1 MPNESAA
8 PLQLRVSE
16 ARSLNPLIRL
26 LRLAA
31 PDAAA
36 LPGFSAGAHIRVQV
50 TLPDGRADW
59 RHYSLINPVAAAGAT
74 DAPTEYVIAVRR
86 EDEGRG
92 GSRFMHENVQPG
104 DMLTIEPPRNDFGLH
119 EGGARAVLVAG
130 GIGVTPMLSMAAQRC
145 AQGAPVRMHYA
156 GRSRALMAFLPELQS
171 LLGDQLVVHA
181 DDEAGAP
188 LDIAAL
194 LDACAPDDRL
204 YVCGPKVMLDAVL
217 AAARARDWN
226 THERVHFELF
236 TTPEVEEGD
245 QPIELVLAQSGQT
258 FTVPAD
264 QTILD
269 CLIEHGCD
277 PMFDC
282 KRGECG
288 VCATP
293 VMEGEIDHRDYV
305 LTAREKAEGNVMQIC
320 ISRCKGKRLVL
331 DL

>member
-1 MPNESAA
+1 MSHEQPATLT
-8 PLQLRVSE
+8 LQVTQ
-16 ARSLNPLIRL
+16 AQSLNPLVREF
-26 LRLAA
+26 RLARPDGA
-31 PDAAA
+31 P

-50 TLPDGRADW
+50 TLADGKQDW
-59 RHYSLINPVAAAGAT
+59 RHYSLINPVPGTDAT
-74 DAPTEYVIAVRR
+74 DAPTEYRIAVRR

-92 GSRFMHENVQPG
+92 GSRFMHEKLQSGQSIV
-104 DMLTIEPPRNDFGLH
+104 IEAPKNDFPLH
-119 EGGARAVLVAG
+119 AGGARAVLVAG
-130 GIGVTPMLSMAAQRC
+130 GIGITPLLSMAARRR
-145 AQGAPVRMHYA
+145 AEGAPVLMHYA
-156 GRSRALMAFLPELQS
+156 GRSRELMAFLPELSQ
-171 LLGDQLVVHA
+171 LLGEQLVVHA
-181 DDEAGAP
+181 DDEAGKP
-188 LDIAAL
+188 LDIGAL
-194 LDACAPDDRL
+194 LDSLASADRL

-217 AAARARDWN
+217 AAAQARGWN

-245 QPIELVLAQSGQT
+245 QPFELVLAQSGKT
-258 FTVPAD
+258 LTVPAN

-269 CLIEHGCD
+269 CMIEHGCD

-331 DL
+331 DI